1 MPTLIEDFKF
11 LLDGNAR
18 FQQLVRETLPLCS
31 DAEQRMLNELA
42 GVVDKQLK
50 EAQPQIAQLQGMFEA
65 DLAQM
70 QADAEK
76 DEAKITEIE
85 ARLQELKKKKM
96 AEPSPKPE
104 VSPEPPLP
112 GFGDPA
118 YGRTLADELL
128 GLIGTATTTTPH
140 KDAGDVWEL
149 MSSDW
154 KIDEAKKP
162 APKSSPAP
170 HSGAAK
176 TEPRKDRP
184 EDVWELQSKDWKEDE
199 SGD

>member
-1 MPTLIEDFKF
+1 MPTLTEDFKF

-31 DAEQRMLNELA
+31 DAEQRMLTELA

-65 DLAQM
+65 DLAQA
-70 QADAEK
+70 QADAKK
-76 DEAKITEIE
+76 DEAQIAELE
-85 ARLQELKKKKM
+85 ARLQELKKKM
-96 AEPSPKPE
+96 AEPPPKPE
-104 VSPEPPLP
+104 VPPEPPLP

-118 YGRTLADELL
+118 YGRALADELL
-128 GLIGTATTTTPH
+128 GLIGTAATTTPQ
-140 KDAGDVWEL
+140 KDLGDVWEL

-170 HSGAAK
+170 HPGAVK
-176 TEPRKDRP
+176 PEPRKDRP